1 MQKIVFIA
9 LLTFSISVSAKV
21 TLTAEEREVIDSL
34 VATYSAM
41 VPMALL
47 PANWPPDVEGI
58 CDWFIPSDEMVTR
71 KTSTIQSREYFFN
84 VITKVAQTLDP
95 SAWFHQTIYNI
106 SNPNITLPSNHHKE
120 KTEVTFTDLDSGFV
134 YISWTQNTSEP
145 LALQQV
151 SESISLAK
159 DARCVILNLCKFDA
173 VELDSVLK
181 ALSLFYTG
189 DDCTIQEAIRVVGKP
204 ADTIKE
210 YHIEPASHAW
220 RGPLLVVSYREG
232 WPGSIVKAALQ
243 DRPYTFVHFEAR
255 ATAFTGYRY
264 ERVSLPHNYGCY
276 VPVSVLQT
284 DAGKLITSKISPG
297 FLDWCGTLDPSH
309 KPDRRALYQRYEDLA
324 QGVVTNFRKDNSTFS
339 QRLFWAFE
347 DNWDRWFA
355 DDAPKPLTIE

>member
-1 MQKIVFIA
+1 MQKSLIIV
-9 LLTFSISVSAKV
+9 LLVFSISVSAKV

-34 VATYSAM
+34 VATYNAM

-47 PANWPPDVEGI
+47 PTNWPPDVEVI
-58 CDWFIPSDEMVTR
+58 SDWFVPSDEMVTS
-71 KTSTIQSREYFFN
+71 KASTIQSREYFFN

-95 SAWFHQTIYNI
+95 SAWFRPTIYNI
-106 SNPNITLPSNHHKE
+106 ADPKITLPSNHHKD

-134 YISWTQNTSEP
+134 YISWTQNTNDP
-145 LALQQV
+145 LALRQV
-151 SESISLAK
+151 SESISRAK
-159 DARCVILNLCKFDA
+159 DARCIILNLCKFDA

-189 DDCTIQEAIRVVGKP
+189 DDCTILEAIRVVGKA

-210 YHIEPASHAW
+210 YHIEPVSHAW

-243 DRPYTFVHFEAR
+243 DRPYTSIHFEAR

-264 ERVSLPHNYGCY
+264 ERVSLPNNYGCY
-276 VPVSVLQT
+276 VPVSVLQD
-284 DAGKLITSKISPG
+284 DAGKLITSKIS
-297 FLDWCGTLDPSH
+297 FDRFDWCGTPDPTR
-309 KPDRRALYQRYEDLA
+309 KPDRRDSYQRYEDLA
-324 QGVVTNFRKDNSTFS
+324 QGIVANFRKDNSTFS
-339 QRLFWAFE
+339 QRLIWTSE
-347 DNWDRWFA
+347 DTWDRWFA